1 MTRQSI
7 SRHLC
12 LYIAYVFSICLF
24 YLLFTE
30 FACVQTICHLN
41 DTALSHIDGD
51 ICDIQVKKRLNM
63 LMEVIYIYVF
73 VLYSTETPVKP
84 LGY

>member
-1 MTRQSI
+1 MTRQLN
-7 SRHLC
+7 SRLLC

-30 FACVQTICHLN
+30 FACFQTIRHLN
-41 DTALSHIDGD
+41 DTTLSHIDGD
-51 ICDIQVKKRLNM
+51 TCDIQVKKRWNM
-63 LMEVIYIYVF
+63 QMEVLYIY